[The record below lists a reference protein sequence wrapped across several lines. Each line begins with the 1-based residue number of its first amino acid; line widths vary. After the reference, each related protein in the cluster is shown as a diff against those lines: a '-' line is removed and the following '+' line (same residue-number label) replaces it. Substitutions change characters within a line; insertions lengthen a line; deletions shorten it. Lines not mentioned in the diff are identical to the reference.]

1 MVPGLDPEVG
11 KAAEATH
18 ITEAACVTVHA
29 ALDGPLRF
37 RTPDPVRSV
46 MIELLPPTYRE
57 LRECFDDLRYGGFM
71 RHPSVRSGLAVDV

>member
-1 MVPGLDPEVG
+1 MR
-11 KAAEATH
+11 KAAEATQ

-37 RTPDPVRSV
+37 RTPDPVQSV
-46 MIELLPPTYRE
+46 MIELMPPTYRE

-71 RHPSVRSGLAVDV
+71 RTHLLGTGLAVHVR